1 MKFYRLLI
9 ILVGILFSFVFSEEG
24 CVDPYAENYNP
35 DADTNDGSCVYVD
48 RHYLEFD
55 GDGDYVYIDNL
66 IGLDYDQ
73 DPVSFIFNMS

>member
-35 DADTNDGSCVYVD
+35 DADTNDGSGVYVD
-48 RHYLEFD
+48 RHYL
-55 GDGDYVYIDNL
+55 
-66 IGLDYDQ
+66 
-73 DPVSFIFNMS
+73 